1 MRSFRDR
8 NPILIGLGSIGVIA
22 ILVAIAFAVGLLH
35 LLEDAYTVRGVF
47 DDAAGIRGGDD
58 VRVAGV
64 KAGRVVKVQAD
75 REAGN
80 VVIEFKV
87 NSNVDLGMQTN
98 AEVALQT
105 LLGTKFIRLTGPV
118 TQPYLKDAPE
128 SQRVIPISRTKTP
141 FDIFELTKIG
151 TRSIQ
156 QTDTDKLNQLIV
168 QLATIT
174 EGKQETLRELIEGI
188 NRFSGVLNERDVQLR
203 SLLDRTARLSGILSE
218 RDQTIVGLID
228 QSQVVLDLV
237 SRRRAD
243 ISRGLEAANVAIGQ
257 LSGILSSNRTQIDLI
272 LDTLHPTLGIVHK
285 NQASIDR
292 SLNWIGL
299 GALGLAQASGQGP
312 WNEVYVR
319 DVQFQ
324 FLGLIGCLR
333 QHPND
338 FVEACT

>member
-8 NPILIGLGSIGVIA
+8 NPILIGLGSIAIIA
-22 ILVAIAFAVGLLH
+22 VMVAIAFGIGLLH

-64 KAGRVVKVQAD
+64 KAGRVVKVEAD
-75 REAGN
+75 RKAGN

-87 NSNVDLGMQTN
+87 NSNVDLGMSTS

-105 LLGTKFIRLTGPV
+105 LLGTKFIRLSGPV
-118 TQPYLKDAPE
+118 TRPYLKDAPE

-156 QTDTDKLNQLIV
+156 QTDTDKLNQLIG

-174 EGKQETLRELIEGI
+174 EGKQETLRDLIEGI
-188 NRFSGVLNERDVQLR
+188 NRFSGALNERDTQLR
-203 SLLDRTARLSGILSE
+203 SLLDRTATLSGILAE
-218 RDQTIVGLID
+218 RDQTLVGLID
-228 QSQVVLDLV
+228 QSQGVLDLV

-243 ISRGLEAANVAIGQ
+243 ISRGLKATNVAVGQ
-257 LSGILSSNRTQIDLI
+257 LSGILTSNKSEIDLI
-272 LDTLHPTLGIVHK
+272 LETLHPTLGIVQK
-285 NQASIDR
+285 NQADIDR

-299 GALGLAQASGQGP
+299 GALGLSRASAHGP

-319 DVQFQ
+319 DIQLQ
-324 FLGLIGCLR
+324 FLGLMDCLLTT
-333 QHPND
+333 PD
-338 FVEACT
+338 PLACQ